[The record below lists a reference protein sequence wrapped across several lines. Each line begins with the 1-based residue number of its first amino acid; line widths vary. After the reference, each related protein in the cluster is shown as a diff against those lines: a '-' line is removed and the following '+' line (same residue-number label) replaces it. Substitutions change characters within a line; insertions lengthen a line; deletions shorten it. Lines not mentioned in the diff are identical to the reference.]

1 MPPIHLVHILLVNFP
16 LGFFSLKKSSS
27 FCLTQHSGQ
36 SWSEMQLAHIE
47 WLENIATQLLTV
59 LARDRFGDFVSDQ
72 VVAPVRESTAM
83 ALGHLIK
90 LMPNEDLIL
99 AIINVLIVFA
109 DHSAWE
115 CRHGA
120 FLGRYFLKI
129 CYVLL
134 YHKFKD
140 I

>member
-1 MPPIHLVHILLVNFP
+1 
-16 LGFFSLKKSSS
+16 
-27 FCLTQHSGQ
+27 
-36 SWSEMQLAHIE
+36 MQLAHIE

-120 FLGRYFLKI
+120 FLGTYFYRAAQKI
-129 CYVLL
+129 
-134 YHKFKD
+134 
-140 I
+140 

>member
-1 MPPIHLVHILLVNFP
+1 
-16 LGFFSLKKSSS
+16 
-27 FCLTQHSGQ
+27 
-36 SWSEMQLAHIE
+36 MQLAHIE

-90 LMPNEDLIL
+90 LMPNQDLIL
-99 AIINVLIVFA
+99 AIINVLIAFA

-120 FLGRYFLKI
+120 FLGTYF
-129 CYVLL
+129 YTERPR
-134 YHKFKD
+134 KFKKFQAKKLVKSNKY
-140 I
+140 ISQNLFFTIFHEN

>member
-1 MPPIHLVHILLVNFP
+1 MVSLFGEFNNLLEEP
-16 LGFFSLKKSSS
+16 LG
-27 FCLTQHSGQ
+27 
-36 SWSEMQLAHIE
+36 E
-47 WLENIATQLLTV
+47 
-59 LARDRFGDFVSDQ
+59 DDFVSDQ

-120 FLGRYFLKI
+120 FLGMYILKI
-129 CYVLL
+129 C
-134 YHKFKD
+134 
-140 I
+140 

>member
-1 MPPIHLVHILLVNFP
+1 
-16 LGFFSLKKSSS
+16 
-27 FCLTQHSGQ
+27 
-36 SWSEMQLAHIE
+36 MQLAHIE

-120 FLGRYFLKI
+120 FLGIYILKI
-129 CYVLL
+129 C
-134 YHKFKD
+134 
-140 I
+140 

>member
-1 MPPIHLVHILLVNFP
+1 
-16 LGFFSLKKSSS
+16 
-27 FCLTQHSGQ
+27 
-36 SWSEMQLAHIE
+36 MQLAHIE

-90 LMPNEDLIL
+90 LMPNQDLIL
-99 AIINVLIVFA
+99 AIINVLIAFA

-120 FLGRYFLKI
+120 FLGMYI
-129 CYVLL
+129 QNNT
-134 YHKFKD
+134 
-140 I
+140 

>member
-1 MPPIHLVHILLVNFP
+1 
-16 LGFFSLKKSSS
+16 
-27 FCLTQHSGQ
+27 
-36 SWSEMQLAHIE
+36 MQLAHIE

-120 FLGRYFLKI
+120 FLGILFKKYLLVCTLLLKI
-129 CYVLL
+129 QNQNN
-134 YHKFKD
+134 
-140 I
+140 